1 MLLHG
6 PGPPEPQQSPLRAG
20 GNLRAGP
27 CHRFSDKKKEFLPLA
42 SPSPHRRVSTTEEAS
57 SGQQR
62 LSPASERQWAAQ
74 PTIKAALSLQARGG
88 WYRLSLAKEG
98 ILKRRPETHT
108 QGSPASAP
116 RPSPSSASPQPGSLC
131 FHQCVCV
138 CNFSHV
144 LAFALLLD

>member
-6 PGPPEPQQSPLRAG
+6 PEPPEPQQAPLRAG

-27 CHRFSDKKKEFLPLA
+27 CHGFSDKKKKEFLPLA
-42 SPSPHRRVSTTEEAS
+42 SPSPHRSVSTTEEAS
-57 SGQQR
+57 SGQRR
-62 LSPASERQWAAQ
+62 LSPASERQWAAR

-108 QGSPASAP
+108 QGGPASGP
-116 RPSPSSASPQPGSLC
+116 CPSPSSAPPLPSVFVSISV
-131 FHQCVCV
+131 CVCV
-138 CNFSHV
+138 IFLTCWP
-144 LAFALLLD
+144 LLSC